1 MKIKKDIIKIPKE
14 EYDNSISKFV
24 SKSKEISFVK
34 SVYLFGKIGFPGI
47 SDIDF
52 FVVVSEGN
60 FEKKKKIIL
69 DEINKSSKYSEY
81 LYYHDPLIVTEKE
94 APYAKFF
101 HTIENLK
108 LLYGKKILFKK
119 IENKFIYSLWNTF
132 FYRTYLNEEKKG
144 FSSERR
150 ILLILNNLAESI
162 KYNLDKKE
170 GEEFKKRVREIRERV
185 LSGKD
190 ESNQER
196 TLLSKGIFLIKK
208 AELEKQKNKNKTY
221 NSRKIIWD
229 KRRSI
234 FISSNRLK
242 LIDLKLIK
250 IYLFPNYYFE
260 EREKYKTDILKF
272 IKDNN
277 LEKRE
282 FFTMRERFQS
292 PSFLGY

>member
-14 EYDNSISKFV
+14 EYDNSISNFV
-24 SKSKEISFVK
+24 SKSREISFIK

-47 SDIDF
+47 SDIDL

-69 DEINKSSKYSEY
+69 DEINKSSKYSKY

-101 HTIENLK
+101 HTTKNLK
-108 LLYGKKILFKK
+108 LLYGKRILFKK
-119 IENKFIYSLWNTF
+119 VENKFIYSLWNTF
-132 FYRTYLNEEKKG
+132 FYRTYLNEAKKG

-162 KYNLDKKE
+162 RYNLNKKR
-170 GEEFKKRVREIRERV
+170 GEEFKKRVREVRERV
-185 LSGKD
+185 LKGEDASK
-190 ESNQER
+190 QEEN
-196 TLLSKGIFLIKK
+196 LLSKGSFLIKK
-208 AELEKQKNKNKTY
+208 SELEKQKNKNI
-221 NSRKIIWD
+221 NSREIIWD

-234 FISSNRLK
+234 FISSNQIK

-250 IYLFPNYYFE
+250 IYLFPKYYFE
-260 EREKYKTDILKF
+260 EREKYKKEILRF

-292 PSFLGY
+292 PSFFGC